1 MAEAFF
7 NSYAHENELAESA
20 GIEPGDLNQ
29 YVVRAMA
36 EKGFDISGN
45 KTKCI
50 FELYKEGH
58 HFSHVISVCDEEV
71 AEQCPVFPGVMKNVH
86 WNLKD
91 PSTFVGSDEEIMQQI
106 RAVRDSIEER
116 VKAYLSI
123 E

>member
-1 MAEAFF
+1 MAEAFY
-7 NSYAHENELAESA
+7 NKYAHENESAESA
-20 GIEPGDLNQ
+20 GIEPGELNR

-36 EKGFDISGN
+36 EKGIDISGN

-71 AEQCPVFPGVMKNVH
+71 AEQCPVFPGVMKNEH

-91 PSTFVGSDEEIMQQI
+91 PSTFVGSEEEIMQQV
-106 RAVRDSIEER
+106 RAVCDSIEEK
-116 VKAYLSI
+116 VKAFLAD
-123 E
+123 

>member
-7 NSYAHENELAESA
+7 NRYAHENELVESA

-29 YVVRAMA
+29 YVVRAME

-71 AEQCPVFPGVMKNVH
+71 AEQCPVFPGVLKNVH

>member
-1 MAEAFF
+1 
-7 NSYAHENELAESA
+7 
-20 GIEPGDLNQ
+20 
-29 YVVRAMA
+29 
-36 EKGFDISGN
+36 
-45 KTKCI
+45 
-50 FELYKEGH
+50 
-58 HFSHVISVCDEEV
+58 VISVCDEEV

-106 RAVRDSIEER
+106 RAVRDSIEEH

>member
-7 NSYAHENELAESA
+7 NRYAHENELAESA

-29 YVVRAMA
+29 YVVRAME

-71 AEQCPVFPGVMKNVH
+71 AEQCPVFPGVLKNVH

>member
-7 NSYAHENELAESA
+7 NRYAHENELAESA

-29 YVVRAMA
+29 YVVRAME

-58 HFSHVISVCDEEV
+58 HFSHVNSVCDEEV
-71 AEQCPVFPGVMKNVH
+71 AEQCPVFPGVLKNVH